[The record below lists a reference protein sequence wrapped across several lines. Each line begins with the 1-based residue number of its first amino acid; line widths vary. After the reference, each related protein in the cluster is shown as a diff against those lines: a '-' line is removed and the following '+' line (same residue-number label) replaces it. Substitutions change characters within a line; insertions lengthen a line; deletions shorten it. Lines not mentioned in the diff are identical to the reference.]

1 MPKYLKTDY
10 NVVYFT
16 NQNSKVD
23 ENGNIWLSRKWKLDK
38 IKT

>member
-1 MPKYLKTDY
+1 MPKYLKGDY
-10 NVVYFT
+10 NIVCFT